1 MGLLPYVSL
10 LKLSDE
16 EVEFLG
22 EEALAKVPVA
32 VVTRGGEGLTLLADG
47 NRVDVPA
54 VNADVI
60 DTIGAGDT
68 IMGALLAQIDE
79 RGLTVADLTNVSA
92 DQWREILHYAAAAAA
107 ITVSRKGAQPPTKTE
122 VEELLAKDS

>member
-1 MGLLPYVSL
+1 M
-10 LKLSDE
+10 
-16 EVEFLG
+16 
-22 EEALAKVPVA
+22 
-32 VVTRGGEGLTLLADG
+32 LADG
-47 NRVDVPA
+47 NRIDVPA
-54 VNADVI
+54 VNANVV

-68 IMGALLAQIDE
+68 IMGALLAQIEE
-79 RGLTVADLTNVSA
+79 RGLTAADLTSVSP